1 MPEKIANKL
10 VVTTPSDLEIVLTR
24 VFNAPRHLVFEA
36 STKPEHVKNWWG
48 PRSTKLIVCEID
60 FRVGGSWRFVML
72 GPDGKEHVFKGL
84 YHEIVPP
91 ERILSTEC
99 FDEPAFGSPEWLVTT
114 TYEEHDGKTTLTSRC
129 LHPSRENR
137 DGHLQSGMEGGA
149 GETFDR
155 LEELL
160 ANLSSR

>member
-36 STKPEHVKNWWG
+36 STRPEHVRNWWG
-48 PRSTKLIVCEID
+48 PRCTKLIACEID
-60 FRVGGSWRFVML
+60 FRVGGSWRFVMR
-72 GPDGKEHVFKGL
+72 GPDGKDAVFKGV
-84 YHEIVPP
+84 YHEIVVPG
-91 ERILSTEC
+91 RIVATEC
-99 FDEPAFGSPEWLVTT
+99 FDEPALGSPEWQVTT
-114 TYEEHDGKTTLTSRC
+114 TYEERDGKTTQTSRC
-129 LHPSRENR
+129 LHPSREHR

-160 ANLSSR
+160 GTLSLR

>member
-1 MPEKIANKL
+1 MSEKIANKL

-48 PRSTKLIVCEID
+48 PRCTKLITCEID

-72 GPDGKEHVFKGL
+72 GPDGKEHVFKGV
-84 YHEIVPP
+84 YHEIVVP
-91 ERILSTEC
+91 ERIVSTEC
-99 FDEPAFGSPEWLVTT
+99 FDEPAVGSPEWQVTT
-114 TYEEHDGKTTLTSRC
+114 TYEERDGKTTLTSRC
-129 LHPSRENR
+129 LHPSREHR
-137 DGHLQSGMEGGA
+137 DGHLQSGMEAGA

-160 ANLSSR
+160 DTLSLR

>member
-60 FRVGGSWRFVML
+60 FRVGGTWRFVMR
-72 GPDGKEHVFKGL
+72 GPDGKDAVFKGV
-84 YHEIVPP
+84 YHEIVVP
-91 ERILSTEC
+91 ERIVATEC
-99 FDEPAFGSPEWLVTT
+99 FDEPALGSPEWQVIT
-114 TYEEHDGKTTLTSRC
+114 TYEERDGKTTQISRC

-160 ANLSSR
+160 GTLSLR

>member
-60 FRVGGSWRFVML
+60 FRVGGTWRFVMR
-72 GPDGKEHVFKGL
+72 GPDGKDAVFKGV
-84 YHEIVPP
+84 YHEIVVP
-91 ERILSTEC
+91 ERIVATEC
-99 FDEPAFGSPEWLVTT
+99 FDEPALGSPEWQVIT
-114 TYEEHDGKTTLTSRC
+114 TYEERDGKTTQISRC

-155 LEELL
+155 LEDLL
-160 ANLSSR
+160 ATLSLR